1 MVPSSIQWTMNPS
14 VHILVYPLS
23 KYVISPVNKTPGTTV
38 KRLIQS
44 RKTTATPISCRKTS
58 ALCLPEN
65 CSNHQYQL
73 SKQYRRMQTYS
84 SKRSPYYRS
93 KRSKLRCEKR
103 YRSRDMCSGLGSFHY
118 QGKQE
123 QDRNDE
129 PDVNMESED
138 HQGEEEEEKEEEEEV
153 EVEDCDYDGDDD
165 NVNDDDYDDDN
176 KYDDEEDDNGDE
188 FKDLV
193 LGRKRKP
200 LDNVI
205 RSMPLI
211 GDKENRVTRY
221 SANVVLLAHGNRSL
235 YVLTIQ
241 RNQVTSIDSSS
252 FTRHSN
258 HRSSSTSMI
267 SYKLPGGQFILTE
280 DEPQNY
286 QKKANNTCTCPDDQQ
301 WYSAAINHF
310 ITQLTTRSPTTMTIM
325 GQSSDDRSQF
335 VLLGNWYRTQQNDDY
350 KAFLVANGTRC
361 HRHRHSNKN
370 YYPYKPAHVSRRLAG
385 HKRVY
390 AVPDACQLFPG
401 ADPTFRLQTPL
412 VKTKTAT
419 TKTKTTIITTT
430 ITTTYKCKFVP
441 LARLHENS
449 RMYGPVLSSLPAIL
463 SR

>member
-1 MVPSSIQWTMNPS
+1 
-14 VHILVYPLS
+14 
-23 KYVISPVNKTPGTTV
+23 
-38 KRLIQS
+38 
-44 RKTTATPISCRKTS
+44 
-58 ALCLPEN
+58 
-65 CSNHQYQL
+65 
-73 SKQYRRMQTYS
+73 
-84 SKRSPYYRS
+84 
-93 KRSKLRCEKR
+93 
-103 YRSRDMCSGLGSFHY
+103 MCSGLGSFHY

-267 SYKLPGGQFILTE
+267 SYKL
-280 DEPQNY
+280 
-286 QKKANNTCTCPDDQQ
+286 
-301 WYSAAINHF
+301 
-310 ITQLTTRSPTTMTIM
+310 
-325 GQSSDDRSQF
+325 
-335 VLLGNWYRTQQNDDY
+335 
-350 KAFLVANGTRC
+350 
-361 HRHRHSNKN
+361 
-370 YYPYKPAHVSRRLAG
+370 
-385 HKRVY
+385 
-390 AVPDACQLFPG
+390 
-401 ADPTFRLQTPL
+401 
-412 VKTKTAT
+412 
-419 TKTKTTIITTT
+419 
-430 ITTTYKCKFVP
+430 
-441 LARLHENS
+441 
-449 RMYGPVLSSLPAIL
+449 
-463 SR
+463 